1 MSLQG
6 DVLLIFIDFL
16 APFQSGSDVKLHPG
30 NYNFPFQFPLP
41 VSPLP
46 TSFEGAYG
54 SVRYWLDAVVDRPW
68 RIDLNTRTPLV
79 IVERVQIRK
88 PQFLVSTD
96 SKCIPCP
103 SKNSSKYGSSGN
115 YHNLSFHIKEN
126 PEKITI
132 P

>member
-68 RIDLNTRTPLV
+68 RIDLNTCTPLV

-88 PQFLVSTD
+88 SQFLVSTG